1 LQRPPIDEEDD
12 TDDDEDNDN
21 YPNDTPQCH
30 INDGPPPPFLI
41 HPKTPL
47 IPNSGND
54 DGNNTA
60 ATADV
65 DPLR

>member
-1 LQRPPIDEEDD
+1 MKK
-12 TDDDEDNDN
+12 TTTMMTDNDN
-21 YPNDTPQCH
+21 CPNDTPRCH
-30 INDGPPPPFLI
+30 NNDGPSPPFLI

-54 DGNNTA
+54 NGNNTA